1 MAKVANPNSARLL
14 IVSLIIPFWI
24 NELLRSFA
32 LRILFAGEGVINNIL
47 MGTGLIDTGIN

>member
-1 MAKVANPNSARLL
+1 MAKVASPNTSRLL

-47 MGTGLIDTGIN
+47 IVFTRII